1 MKAKMSI
8 TMRCNKYPVIKTEEE
23 TPTKDPINPVKVD
36 LTFDI
41 DEKTAECFLLRNQ
54 PTSFL
59 CSGFKVM
66 IATDAKKI
74 VLLKDDFMYVT
85 LNTNQVYNDILAA
98 YNRLSFL
105 MKMDAVLSFDFDAAV
120 DVIFKPEDEF

>member
-8 TMRCNKYPVIKTEEE
+8 TMRCNKYPIVKTEEE
-23 TPTKDPINPVKVD
+23 SPDVGIDPVKVD

-41 DEKTAECFLLRNQ
+41 DEKDASYFLLRNQ

-59 CSGFKVM
+59 CNGFKVM
-66 IATDAKKI
+66 ITVDCSKI
-74 VLLKDDFMYVT
+74 MLLKDDFMYVV
-85 LNTNQVYNDILAA
+85 LNQTQVYNDILAA

-105 MKMDAVLSFDFDAAV
+105 IKMNTVLSFDFDAAV
-120 DVIFKPEDEF
+120 DVIFEPKDEF

>member
-8 TMRCNKYPVIKTEEE
+8 TMRCNKYPVVKTEEE
-23 TPTKDPINPVKVD
+23 SPDVKVDPVKVD

-41 DEKTAECFLLRNQ
+41 DEKTASCFLLRNQ

-59 CSGFKVM
+59 CNGFKVS
-66 IATDAKKI
+66 ISADASKLI
-74 VLLKDDFMYVT
+74 LLKDDFIYVV
-85 LNTNQVYNDILAA
+85 LNTDQVYNDILTA

-105 MKMDAVLSFDFDAAV
+105 MKMDTVLSFDFDAAV
-120 DVIFKPEDEF
+120 DVIFEPEDEF